1 MNRYPLWKYVV
12 MVVALAIGLVYTL
25 PNFFGEAPAV
35 QVSSGKATVRLDN
48 TTLERVEA
56 ALTAN
61 SIRADDVTFDNSA
74 MNANIRVRVADTD
87 TQLRLKDA
95 LSKALNA
102 DPNDPQ
108 YIVALNLQS
117 ASPRWL
123 TAMRALP
130 MYLGLDLRGGVH
142 FLLQVDM
149 NGALNKKLD
158 SDAADARTMLRDKN
172 IRDGG
177 VNRVDQSVVI
187 DFADPAVAEEA
198 RKVLASGVSELQWAA
213 QNKPEG
219 GVQLVGTF
227 TPAVKTAVQQAA
239 LKQNIQTLH
248 NRVNELGV
256 AEPVIQQQ
264 GNDRIVVELPGVQ
277 DTAKAKDIIGR
288 TATLEARLADPM
300 GLHPDPNAP
309 VPPGSELFTQ
319 GNQVP
324 VWLKKQVIF
333 TGDRIIDAS
342 AGFDEHQ
349 RPSVNIRLDSAG
361 GRAVRSVSRDNIG
374 KPMAMVLFERGK
386 GQVLTVATIQ
396 SELGDRFQITGQ
408 PTPQAAAD
416 LALLLRAGSLAAPM
430 EIIEERT
437 VGPSLGADN
446 IKKGFDS
453 VIYGFA
459 AISVFMIAYY
469 MLFGVVSVIGLS
481 VNLLL
486 LIAVLSI
493 LQATLTL
500 PGIAAIALAL
510 GMAIDSNV
518 LINERIREEL
528 RNGAPPQ
535 LAIQNGYAHAWATIL
550 DSNVTTLIAGLALLA
565 FGSGP
570 VRGFAIVH
578 CIGILT
584 SMFSAV
590 FFSRGLVNL
599 WYGGKKKL
607 KSLAIGQVWRPA
619 PEMAGAGG
627 AASAGALGVN
637 DADTDTA
644 RALAGAAKRREATS
658 GAKAPTGAAR
668 AKPVV
673 RRRNGQSGPGNPG
686 SSR

>member
-12 MVVALAIGLVYTL
+12 MLVALVIGLVYTL

-35 QVSSGKATVRLDN
+35 QVLSGKATVKLDSS
-48 TTLERVEA
+48 TLAQVETALA
-56 ALTAN
+56 AN
-61 SIRADDVTFDNSA
+61 QIKPDEVTFDNA
-74 MNANIRVRVADTD
+74 AANANIRVRVGDTD
-87 TQLRLKDA
+87 TQLRVKD
-95 LSKALNA
+95 LLQKALNS
-102 DPNDPQ
+102 DPSDPQ
-108 YIVALNLQS
+108 FVVALNLQS
-117 ASPRWL
+117 ASPHWL
-123 TAMRALP
+123 TALHALP

-149 NGALNKKLD
+149 AGALNKKLD
-158 SDAADARTMLRDKN
+158 SDASDARTLLRDNN

-177 VNRVDQSVVI
+177 VNRVNQSVVVNFSDQSV
-187 DFADPAVAEEA
+187 ADSASAQ
-198 RKVLASGVSELQWAA
+198 LAKGVSELQWVTQPAA
-213 QNKPEG
+213 SG
-219 GVQLVGTF
+219 GYQVVGTF
-227 TPAVKTAVQQAA
+227 TPAVQKTVQDAA
-239 LKQNIQTLH
+239 LKQNITTLH

-256 AEPVIQQQ
+256 SEPVIQQQ
-264 GNDRIVVELPGVQ
+264 GSDRIVVELPGVQ

-288 TATLEARLADPM
+288 TATLEARLADPVN
-300 GLHPDPNAP
+300 LHPNPGDP
-309 VPPGSELFTQ
+309 VPPGDELFTQ

-324 VWLKKQVIF
+324 VLLRKQVIF

-361 GRAVRSVSRDNIG
+361 GRAIRSVSRDNIG
-374 KPMAMVLFERGK
+374 KPMAMVLFEKNK
-386 GQVLTVATIQ
+386 GEVLTVATIQ

-408 PTPQAAAD
+408 PTPQAATD

-430 EIIEERT
+430 DIIEERT
-437 VGPSLGADN
+437 IGPSLGADN
-446 IKKGFDS
+446 IRKGFHS
-453 VIYGFA
+453 VVWGFV
-459 AISVFMIAYY
+459 AIAVFMIAYY
-469 MLFGVVSVIGLS
+469 MLFGVISVIGLS

-486 LIAVLSI
+486 LVAVLSM

-510 GMAIDSNV
+510 GMAIDANV
-518 LINERIREEL
+518 LINERVREEL
-528 RNGAPPQ
+528 RHGAPPQ

-570 VRGFAIVH
+570 VRGFAVVH
-578 CIGILT
+578 CIGIMT

-607 KSLAIGQVWRPA
+607 KSLAIGQVWRPDA
-619 PEMAGAGG
+619 LAVDG
-627 AASAGALGVN
+627 AAAYLESS
-637 DADTDTA
+637 DADTSTA
-644 RALAGAAKRREATS
+644 QAISAAASK
-658 GAKAPTGAAR
+658 AKVPAR
-668 AKPVV
+668 PGKPVV
-673 RRRNGQSGPGNPG
+673 RRRDAGSAPRKPG

>member
-12 MVVALAIGLVYTL
+12 MVVALAIGLIYTL

-35 QVSSGKATVRLDN
+35 QVLSGKATVKLDS
-48 TTLERVEA
+48 TTLSQIEA
-56 ALTAN
+56 ALAANQITA
-61 SIRADDVTFDNSA
+61 SDVTFDNAST
-74 MNANIRVRVADTD
+74 NANIRVRLSDTD
-87 TQLRLKDA
+87 TQLRVKDL
-95 LSKALNA
+95 LSKTLNS
-102 DPNDPQ
+102 DPTDPDFV
-108 YIVALNLQS
+108 VALNLQS

-123 TAMRALP
+123 TALHALP

-149 NGALNKKLD
+149 AGALNKKLD
-158 SDAADARTMLRDKN
+158 SDASDARTLLRDNN

-177 VNRVDQSVVI
+177 VNRVNQTVVI
-187 DFADPAVAEEA
+187 NFAD
-198 RKVLASGVSELQWAA
+198 KDTASTASTQLSRSITELQWATQTA
-213 QNKPEG
+213 PDG
-219 GVQLVGTF
+219 SYQLIGTF
-227 TPAVKTAVQQAA
+227 TPAVQKTVEDAA
-239 LKQNIQTLH
+239 LKQNITTLH

-264 GNDRIVVELPGVQ
+264 GSDRIVVELPGVQ

-288 TATLEARLADPM
+288 TATLEARLADPVNT
-300 GLHPDPNAP
+300 HPNPGDP
-309 VPPGSELFTQ
+309 VPPGDELFTDA
-319 GNQVP
+319 NKVP
-324 VWLKKQVIF
+324 VLLRKQVIF

-349 RPSVNIRLDSAG
+349 RPSVNLRLDSAG
-361 GRAVRSVSRDNIG
+361 GRAVASVSRDNIG
-374 KPMAMVLFERGK
+374 KPMAMVLFEKGK

-430 EIIEERT
+430 DIIEERT
-437 VGPSLGADN
+437 IGPSLGADN
-446 IKKGFDS
+446 IKKGFHS
-453 VIYGFA
+453 VIWGFA
-459 AISVFMIAYY
+459 AIAVFMMAYY
-469 MLFGVVSVIGLS
+469 MLFGVVSIIGLS

-486 LIAVLSI
+486 LVAVLSM

-510 GMAIDSNV
+510 GMAIDANV
-518 LINERIREEL
+518 LINERVREEL
-528 RNGAPPQ
+528 RHGAPAQ

-619 PEMAGAGG
+619 AVEGAGA
-627 AASAGALGVN
+627 AAYLGSE
-637 DADTDTA
+637 DAATDTA
-644 RALAGAAKRREATS
+644 RATSAASAKPKAT
-658 GAKAPTGAAR
+658 AQAR
-668 AKPVV
+668 AAGKPTV
-673 RRRNGQSGPGNPG
+673 RRRNSPGNTPQKPG